1 MLFRSEVKMADCIF
15 CKIVAKQIPSQIVYE
30 DESILAF
37 KDIHPM
43 APVHILVIPKKHI
56 LNVNDITEQDEAM
69 IGKIFSVVKKLAA
82 EMGVAE
88 TGFRVVTNS
97 GSDGGQEVDHLH
109 FHLIGGRNLGQKTG

>member
-1 MLFRSEVKMADCIF
+1 MADCIF